1 MTALN
6 AGRLAGR
13 IVPGLPASVAE
24 RLLASPRLGPR
35 VAALVQRVTTAAEPA
50 IAALPPGD
58 AALARGD
65 ATALDR
71 ATVLAGAVWQAG
83 RIRSLLRAAEVAA
96 LEEALGA
103 EARQVALAHGAL
115 AAAAPGDAPLAEAVR
130 VDGAVLLLAW
140 REALPEAVVEALR
153 LTWPLEEPALP
164 EAGDPRLG
172 AGPAIVSRIAAQA
185 VERRA

>member
-96 LEEALGA
+96 LEEALGPG
-103 EARQVALAHGAL
+103 ARQAALAHGAL
-115 AAAAPGDAPLAEAVR
+115 ASPDSGDAPLADAVR
-130 VDGAVLLLAW
+130 TDGAVLLLAW
-140 REALPEAVVEALR
+140 REALPSPVAEALR
-153 LTWPLEEPALP
+153 LTWPLEEPAMP
-164 EAGDPRLG
+164 AAGDPRHA
-172 AGPAIVSRIAAQA
+172 AGPRIVARIAGDAA
-185 VERRA
+185 